1 MVDWCEGLCF
11 RYSALRHRQ
20 HRPSGLPRDTMT
32 LIFKAEAAQGQVE
45 DAESLVTAH
54 RSPASV
60 LRVLGAPES
69 SGIGLS

>member
-1 MVDWCEGLCF
+1 
-11 RYSALRHRQ
+11 
-20 HRPSGLPRDTMT
+20 MT